1 MESVVGAFD
10 QSELRFF
17 FDQVND
23 DSLEPIVSFKGIQTL
38 NVHQTDLSLQGDYF
52 VAFTGVHYMIMKAEL
67 IFFQVQKFL

>member
-38 NVHQTDLSLQGDYF
+38 NVHQTDLSLEGHNLLPLQGF
-52 VAFTGVHYMIMKAEL
+52 IIL
-67 IFFQVQKFL
+67 L